1 MITAES
7 LTKTYGSTTAVDDV
21 SFTAEPGRVTGFLGP
36 NGAGK
41 STTMRMAMGLDRP
54 TRGSI
59 TVNGRRLVEHRAPLR
74 EVGAVLDAGATH
86 PGRTGRQHLQVLAA
100 THGIGR
106 RRVDDVIELTGMES
120 AATKRIAGYSLGMN
134 QRLGIAAALLGDP
147 ATLIFDEP
155 VNGLDPEGVRWV
167 RQMVRQLA
175 AEGRTV
181 FISSH
186 LMAEMAQTADHL
198 VVLGRGRVLADM
210 PIQDLIDASGEAR
223 VLVRSQD
230 ASTLMNALS
239 AQDVTLVARD
249 AETFE
254 VTGLDARTVG
264 RRAQEV
270 GAVLHE
276 LTPLQSSLEDSYMK
290 LTDHAVQYR
299 SGAAVADVA
308 PADAAAAA
316 PEGVR

>member
-54 TRGSI
+54 THGSI
-59 TVNGRRLVEHRAPLR
+59 TVNGRRLAEHRAPLR

-86 PGRTGRQHLQVLAA
+86 PGRTGRQHLRVLAA
-100 THGIGR
+100 THGISR
-106 RRVDDVIELTGMES
+106 RRVDDVIDLTGMES

-299 SGAAVADVA
+299 SGAATADVA
-308 PADAAAAA
+308 STGPSAAA